1 MAKLYNKFK
10 YRIKKYLNIP
20 KNIYLCIR
28 FPFLYPRNRFS
39 GEHEVYIPWIYKL
52 RDIFHD
58 KATDKFSLVYKFHKD
73 PEEFKDGIFSFKIE
87 DSYTINLL
95 DNKILQIVGAKI
107 STEFNLQD
115 HVGKDFKILGIE
127 SCRSLFGKH
136 VIYYHVSKNEI
147 TSTNYGFQWKM
158 LQIVKSKFYLKL
170 VAIIDWINQYII
182 NSICFIPTY
191 TELDAMPKGWRKC
204 FGIQMCKEIKA
215 SLKRSNY
222 LYKYRIMQI
231 KEKYGCY
238 DEKTEILTLNGWK
251 YFKDLND
258 GEIVA
263 TLNPK
268 THVLEYQKIADK
280 ISYDYDGKMYRLK
293 NRGVDLLVTPNHN
306 LYVAKGSYY
315 DGSKNNKK
323 REYNLEL
330 TTPDTYFGKD
340 KRFLKGCYWEG
351 SNLQDNFKV
360 PDYHKDVLWSKNNP
374 ELGTRHYV
382 HICPEMPM
390 KAFLKFLGFYVAEGY
405 CNYRQGSGSEIML
418 AYNPQDELELVTT
431 LVKDIGFIPRFS
443 KGVCRFSNLA
453 LGIWLR
459 ENCGHGALNKKVPEF
474 IKSLPSEHIKIF
486 LKYLF
491 IGDGH
496 KTKTSN
502 ILTTISTQLRDDVC
516 ELLLKVGCCFSYY
529 SKPAEYV
536 NNLKKNKNYQH
547 QITSKH
553 TAWYIN
559 WLQQINVEFDTSKI
573 KKGLCPNTKEE
584 WINYQGKV
592 YCVTVPNHIIYIRRN
607 GKGVWCG
614 NSLRWYDGAAPEEVH
629 RIIQKYEYIS
639 ERTCILC
646 GRPATKISNGWLSPY
661 CDDCYNKYF
670 NSEQYEEF
678 KNWYGW
684 SLSKDSSTD
693 K

>member
-1 MAKLYNKFK
+1 MKRLFK
-10 YRIKKYLNIP
+10 ILNSIS
-20 KNIYLCIR
+20 LCIR

-39 GEHEVYIPWIYKL
+39 GKHTVYINWMANLIYKYYC
-52 RDIFHD
+52 
-58 KATDKFSLVYKFHKD
+58 KSYYSVSLYYKFYKD
-73 PEEFKDGIFSFKIE
+73 PQECTTTTKQVFFKDKYNFRVRLLRNNTILRFYSDILKEPYDFNIQSHVGDNFKISGISIGKSAFNNVPIVYYHVHKKEVTNVNYGFSFKK
-87 DSYTINLL
+87 L
-95 DNKILQIVGAKI
+95 
-107 STEFNLQD
+107 EFVAD
-115 HVGKDFKILGIE
+115 T
-127 SCRSLFGKH
+127 RSLK
-136 VIYYHVSKNEI
+136 IY
-147 TSTNYGFQWKM
+147 TTLNY
-158 LQIVKSKFYLKL
+158 IHEN
-170 VAIIDWINQYII
+170 IIPK
-182 NSICFIPTY
+182 ICFIPTY
-191 TELDAMPKGWRKC
+191 TELNSMPIGWRKA
-204 FGIQMCKEIKA
+204 FGIQMCKEIKQA
-215 SLKRSNY
+215 LKKHNY
-222 LYKYRIMQI
+222 LYNYRIMQI

-238 DEKTEILTLNGWK
+238 DEKTEILTLSGWK

-258 GEIVA
+258 EEIVA

-268 THVLEYQKIADK
+268 THVLEYQKITDK

-330 TTPDTYFGKD
+330 TTPDTYFVEGGQNYSGVHTYFGKD

-431 LVKDIGFIPRFS
+431 LVKDIGFIPQFS

-486 LKYLF
+486 LEYLF

-614 NSLRWYDGAAPEEVH
+614 NSLRWYDAGASEEIQT
-629 RIIQKYEYIS
+629 IINKYEDIS
-639 ERTCILC
+639 YHTCISC
-646 GRPATKISNGWLSPY
+646 GKPAKYLSTGWICPY
-661 CDDCYNKYF
+661 CEKCAPR
-670 NSEQYEEF
+670 
-678 KNWYGW
+678 G
-684 SLSKDSSTD
+684 SKLM

>member
-1 MAKLYNKFK
+1 M
-10 YRIKKYLNIP
+10 IKIV
-20 KNIYLCIR
+20 KNFLHTIESCYLCIR
-28 FPFLYPRNRFS
+28 FPFLYPRNRFTGRHHVS
-39 GEHEVYIPWIYKL
+39 PNWLLKL
-52 RDIFHD
+52 TNKYHR
-58 KATDKFSLVYKFHKD
+58 KAYTNIRLGYRFYKD
-73 PEEFKDGIFSFKIE
+73 PKDCVETNAVIEHVGKYDFKVSLISNSILKFESRYIE
-87 DSYTINLL
+87 SPI
-95 DNKILQIVGAKI
+95 
-107 STEFNLQD
+107 EFNLQK
-115 HVGKDFKILGIE
+115 HVGNSFIITGITT
-127 SCRSLFGKH
+127 SINTFTGDPFI
-136 VIYYHVSKNEI
+136 IYHIHKNEVVND
-147 TSTNYGFQWKM
+147 NYGFSFKTFNICVSRYNEKIYNFIRYVWDN
-158 LQIVKSKFYLKL
+158 
-170 VAIIDWINQYII
+170 IIDR
-182 NSICFIPTY
+182 ICFIPSY
-191 TELDAMPKGWRKC
+191 TELDAMPDGWRKV
-204 FGIQMCKEIKA
+204 FGIQMCKEIKQE
-215 SLKRSNY
+215 LKKYNY
-222 LYKYRIMQI
+222 LYKYRITQI
-231 KEKYGCY
+231 KEKFGCY

-268 THVLEYQKIADK
+268 THVLEYQKITDK
-280 ISYDYDGKMYRLK
+280 ISYYYDGKMYRLK

-315 DGSKNNKK
+315 DGNKNNKK

-360 PDYHKDVLWSKNNP
+360 PDYHKDVLCSKNNP
-374 ELGTRHYV
+374 GLGTRHYV
-382 HICPEMPM
+382 HTCPEIPM
-390 KAFLKFLGFYVAEGY
+390 KAFLKFLGFYIAEGY
-405 CNYRQGSGSEIML
+405 CNYRQGSGSEIEL
-418 AYNPQDELELVTT
+418 AYNSQDELELVTT

-443 KGVCRFSNLA
+443 KGICRFSNLA

-459 ENCGHGALNKKVPEF
+459 ENCGHKALNKKVPKF
-474 IKSLPSEHIKIF
+474 IKSLPSEDIKIF
-486 LKYLF
+486 LDYLF

-529 SKPAEYV
+529 SKSAEYI

-573 KKGLCPNTKEE
+573 KKGLCQNTKEE

-614 NSLRWYDGAAPEEVH
+614 NSLRWYDNGSPNGCVYK
-629 RIIQKYEYIS
+629 IIDKYEAISYHTCINCGAPAKYIS
-639 ERTCILC
+639 
-646 GRPATKISNGWLSPY
+646 KGWISPY
-661 CDDCYNKYF
+661 CENCISNHDDYNLIH
-670 NSEQYEEF
+670 E
-678 KNWYGW
+678 
-684 SLSKDSSTD
+684 
-693 K
+693 